1 MTFHVNDE
9 DVLTYDFIAFS
20 SLPISCLRTGYR
32 TVQLYDAVGKTDQ
45 DFEYSS
51 LFVRIRVDEE
61 H

>member
-1 MTFHVNDE
+1 VTFHVNDE